1 MTASDASAGAA
12 KHPAQA
18 ARKVAGEAF
27 TAAWTGQRYGLADL
41 WRSNHVEKVTS
52 GEKVRKAALIIQP
65 TA

>member
-27 TAAWTGQRYGLADL
+27 TAI
-41 WRSNHVEKVTS
+41 
-52 GEKVRKAALIIQP
+52 VRRWSKGD
-65 TA
+65 TVRR